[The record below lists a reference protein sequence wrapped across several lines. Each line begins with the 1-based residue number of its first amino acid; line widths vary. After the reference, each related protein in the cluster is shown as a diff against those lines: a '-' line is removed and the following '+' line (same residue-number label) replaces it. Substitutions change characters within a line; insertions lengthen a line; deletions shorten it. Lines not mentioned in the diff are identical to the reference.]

1 MSDGTLSTFKN
12 FSIRLY
18 QANTAPRFEDSAGNV
33 LEELT
38 VELEEDFSTSVWQ
51 QKLSGLVLSDD
62 DPSNLWFSLSMESS
76 PSKGIVFLDPNSTNN
91 LFIDYQ
97 PALNFHGTDQFSV
110 RLTDSNV
117 PPKSSI
123 LSLNLNILPV
133 NDPPVI
139 SSSPITQITEGE
151 EYRYELSVYDPDLND
166 THVFYEIQLPDWLT
180 LDVGEGVISGTPEWY
195 DYSPNPY
202 FISIGV
208 KDKSGAFGVQE
219 YGVSVTP
226 LNFPPEIELGEK
238 ITVVI
243 DEDEFPRAWN
253 DLELVVSDP
262 TLISV
267 FWLGWFKIRRVTEV

>member
-1 MSDGTLSTFKN
+1 MV
-12 FSIRLY
+12 FSFY
-18 QANTAPRFEDSAGNV
+18 
-33 LEELT
+33 
-38 VELEEDFSTSVWQ
+38 
-51 QKLSGLVLSDD
+51 
-62 DPSNLWFSLSMESS
+62 
-76 PSKGIVFLDPNSTNN
+76 GIIAFQGYCFLDPNSTNN

-151 EYRYELSVYDPDLND
+151 EYRYELSLYDPDLND

-243 DEDEFPRAWN
+243 DEDEDF
-253 DLELVVSDP
+253 LVRGMI
-262 TLISV
+262 LN
-267 FWLGWFKIRRVTEV
+267 L